1 MKVIHNCFKILSL
14 SIKICHCYH
23 FLKIIKK
30 LQNIFY
36 VQGVAPFN
44 LLVFGLT
51 TDLAELVDIN
61 LTSTGSVSIKITE
74 VSRFIENEI
83 DQFFIRIEALGS
95 QNSGLVP
102 LSLEKS
108 AACERQLEESVVEI
122 FNPVLEKTQV
132 YGKILL
138 RIIDMY

>member
-1 MKVIHNCFKILSL
+1 MSFFK
-14 SIKICHCYH
+14 KI
-23 FLKIIKK
+23 FKK

-51 TDLAELVDIN
+51 TDLAQLVDIN
-61 LTSTGSVSIKITE
+61 LTSTGSVSIRITE
-74 VSRFIENEI
+74 VSRFIENKI

-95 QNSGLVP
+95 QNTGLVP